1 MVNAQKQFFH
11 VIGIP
16 QMPIYKKNMPF
27 PRIENLSK
35 IINVES
41 FFTKNLPEIAQKW
54 SKSLF

>member
-1 MVNAQKQFFH
+1 
-11 VIGIP
+11 
-16 QMPIYKKNMPF
+16 MPF

-54 SKSLF
+54 SKKSLLKSQETKTEQSRPLIK